1 MSKSTAELVS
11 FRDAELVFGVVA
23 PAGTNRADFL
33 QRLDGL
39 LRAYDYTTRVVRL
52 SELIGHIAFPDGADP
67 GEGAGNAAR
76 RERLMTE
83 GSKLRRDTEQD
94 GIVALLGISDIQ
106 NARDI
111 RDGRSCALPRTAH
124 VLWSLKHPDEV
135 ALLQQVYGASFFLI
149 GLYSSEEDRIQ
160 NLVDEEKTS
169 REEAER
175 IVNRDSDEQLEYG
188 QRTRDTF
195 QLADVFIPM
204 DKDADRHIQR
214 FLDLVFGDPATTP
227 TADEHAMFLAYAG
240 AQRSGALARQVGAV
254 VVTEDCDVVAVG
266 ANDAPRF
273 GGGPYW
279 PGKDDQ
285 RDVVKKIDANAVEQR
300 EIAKTL
306 VAQLKDEGLL
316 ANGADEEE
324 KALKV
329 LEKGRLGDITE
340 YGRDVHAEMH
350 ALLGCAR
357 SGVCVQDAILYT
369 TTFPCHN
376 CAKHLIAAGFKKV
389 IFVEPYPKSKALELH
404 DDAMTLDKGKAA
416 DHLLL
421 EPFIG
426 VGPRRYF
433 DLFSLKLGQGGPRR
447 RKDGDKLVEWTRE
460 TASPR
465 LQIKPLSYLQC
476 EEAAQKIL
484 AGIRLR

>member
-11 FRDAELVFGVVA
+11 FPDAELVFGVVA
-23 PAGTNRADFL
+23 PAGTNRGDFL
-33 QRLDGL
+33 GRFTVL
-39 LRAYDYTTRVVRL
+39 LGAYNYSTRSVHL
-52 SELIGHIAFPDGADP
+52 SDLIGHIAFSEGTDP

-83 GSKLRRDTEQD
+83 GSKLRRDTAQD
-94 GIVALLGISDIQ
+94 GIVALLGIADIQ
-106 NARDI
+106 NARKQTDQ
-111 RDGRSCALPRTAH
+111 GSCALPRTAH

-135 ALLQQVYGASFFLI
+135 SLLQQVYGASFFLI
-149 GLYSSEEDRIQ
+149 GLFSSEEDRIQ
-160 NLVDEEKTS
+160 NLIAEEEMS

-175 IVNRDSDEQLEYG
+175 IVNRDSDERLEYG
-188 QRTRDTF
+188 QKTRDTF

-214 FLDLVFGDPATTP
+214 FLDLVFGNPATTP

-254 VVTEDCDVVAVG
+254 VVTEDGDVVAVG

-279 PGKDDQ
+279 PGEDDQ
-285 RDVVKKIDANAVEQR
+285 RDVVKGRDANAVEQR
-300 EIAKTL
+300 KIAQTL
-306 VAQLKDEGLL
+306 VDQLKEAGLL
-316 ANGADEEE
+316 ANREGDAK
-324 KALKV
+324 KALEV

-357 SGVCVQDAILYT
+357 SGVSVRGATLYT

-376 CAKHLIAAGFKKV
+376 CAKHLIAAGFRKV
-389 IFVEPYPKSKALELH
+389 VFVEPYPKSKALELH
-404 DDAMTLDKGKAA
+404 GDAMTLNGESDT
-416 DHLLL
+416 DHLYLQ
-421 EPFIG
+421 PFIG

-447 RKDGDKLVEWTRE
+447 RKEGDKLVEWTRE

-476 EEAAQKIL
+476 EQAAQKIL
-484 AGIRLR
+484 RGILSR